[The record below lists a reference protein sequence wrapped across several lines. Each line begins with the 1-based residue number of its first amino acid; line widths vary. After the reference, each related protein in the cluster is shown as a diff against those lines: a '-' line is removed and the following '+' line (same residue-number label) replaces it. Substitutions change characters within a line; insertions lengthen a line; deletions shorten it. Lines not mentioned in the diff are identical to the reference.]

1 MQGVRLCVH
10 TFFFF
15 FFPWI
20 AADMELAE
28 EDGIV
33 RIRRRDFTK
42 RGLPM
47 CNSFWRPW
55 NCYCEKFSSCN
66 SSSSTESPQK
76 GRIQPPYN
84 RPHHQHHHHHS
95 HVSLKHDCMKAVG
108 GVNGGAKVWGCFFF
122 FLFCEICSS
131 QKIFEPLW
139 GGGWHISQFDTSQ
152 YAHLILWKCWR
163 VGPTRSLK
171 KHVLPLRCAVSVH
184 TDRFGL
190 TSFHIFATKTKAAA
204 SFWQILHAQDIKNNS
219 LRRSPVTRHE
229 PQPHWLQPLSTFTF
243 R

>member
-1 MQGVRLCVH
+1 MQITDQGSPNILWKEWERKGECERMRECRERVCACTLSFL
-10 TFFFF
+10 FFFS
-15 FFPWI
+15 WI

-66 SSSSTESPQK
+66 SSSSSSTESPQI

-95 HVSLKHDCMKAVG
+95 HVSLKHDCMKAAG
-108 GVNGGAKVWGCFFF
+108 GVNGGAKVWGCFFSFFF
-122 FLFCEICSS
+122 FLQNLQLPKNIWAFVGRWMTHLTVWYLSMCAPNPVEVLKSRSNRITQKTCITTEVCCICPHRQVWSDKFS
-131 QKIFEPLW
+131 CVC
-139 GGGWHISQFDTSQ
+139 
-152 YAHLILWKCWR
+152 Y
-163 VGPTRSLK
+163 
-171 KHVLPLRCAVSVH
+171 
-184 TDRFGL
+184 
-190 TSFHIFATKTKAAA
+190 
-204 SFWQILHAQDIKNNS
+204 QD
-219 LRRSPVTRHE
+219 
-229 PQPHWLQPLSTFTF
+229 
-243 R
+243 

>member
-1 MQGVRLCVH
+1 MQITDQGSPNILWKEWERKGECERMRECRERVCACTLSFL
-10 TFFFF
+10 FFFS
-15 FFPWI
+15 WI

-66 SSSSTESPQK
+66 SSSSSSSTESPQI

-95 HVSLKHDCMKAVG
+95 HVSLKHDCMKAAG
-108 GVNGGAKVWGCFFF
+108 GVKGVF
-122 FLFCEICSS
+122 FLFFFCEICSS

-152 YAHLILWKCWR
+152 CARLILWKCWR
-163 VGPTRSLK
+163 VGPTGSLR

-190 TSFHIFATKTKAAA
+190 TSFHVFATKTKAAA
-204 SFWQILHAQDIKNNS
+204 SFLTN
-219 LRRSPVTRHE
+219 T
-229 PQPHWLQPLSTFTF
+229 
-243 R
+243 